1 MLALKN
7 KERNG
12 MNVLK
17 EKLRTKRKIYG
28 FKKAVKK
35 GKSLAR
41 SLEKVVKCLPN
52 LPICGGRCIRLLS
65 GENKPI
71 IYVESL
77 VFFYFFSL

>member
-28 FKKAVKK
+28 FKKAVK
-35 GKSLAR
+35 R
-41 SLEKVVKCLPN
+41 EKPYQD
-52 LPICGGRCIRLLS
+52 RWRRLLS
-65 GENKPI
+65 VYLTCQ
-71 IYVESL
+71 YV
-77 VFFYFFSL
+77 VDVV